1 MGVIGYGLWVMSC
14 VGYELGVWE
23 TEDGRWETEDLGLWT
38 EDGRL
43 NAEY

>member
-1 MGVIGYGLWVMSC
+1 MVEIMGVIGYVLWVMSC

-23 TEDGRWETEDLGLWT
+23 TG
-38 EDGRL
+38 DGRL